1 MTTIKIWKADTT
13 SWETYTEARMLNREI
28 AAKISP
34 YISRCQSLKNT
45 ILTSNIV
52 LEIYSEYPPTYPPND
67 FFTTG
72 SLRIISSK
80 IKEILD
86 SIDNIKVEFFP
97 VTVIYEGEEYLEK
110 SYFLMHILDE
120 LDCFD
125 FENSEYKSHQVQSS
139 GATYIDSITK
149 LSLLPVDT
157 SKYKVFIVGE
167 VGFFIICIDSFIADK
182 ITEAGATGVK
192 FVDPSEAY

>member
-1 MTTIKIWKADTT
+1 MTAIKIWKADTT
-13 SWETYTEARMLNREI
+13 SWETYTEARILNREI

-34 YISRCQSLKNT
+34 YISRCLSLKNT
-45 ILTSNIV
+45 NLTSNIV

-97 VTVIYEGEEYLEK
+97 VTVIYSGEEYLK
-110 SYFLMHILDE
+110 KKLF
-120 LDCFD
+120 
-125 FENSEYKSHQVQSS
+125 SH
-139 GATYIDSITK
+139 AHY
-149 LSLLPVDT
+149 
-157 SKYKVFIVGE
+157 
-167 VGFFIICIDSFIADK
+167 
-182 ITEAGATGVK
+182 
-192 FVDPSEAY
+192 